1 MNHSLISVIIPIYNA
16 APYLQD
22 CVRSVL
28 AFPGVG
34 EVILIDDGSTDGS
47 SEQCDALAEEYPATI
62 RVSHQSN
69 LGVSSARNRGICLA
83 HGRWLWFVDA
93 DDQVNLPSAADQ
105 LRLREILTESQA
117 TIIQLGFVWDEGGET
132 RSYGA
137 STGEIPYNLWR
148 CLFRRN
154 VVSEAGLLFTLDRKY
169 AEDQEFILRYLLY
182 AGHETC
188 EAIASPVYH
197 YTMRPGSAMTR
208 PGTRWKQVRDQ
219 MAVMFHVIREWRQAA
234 VPCPWMSR
242 ELRRMTKSLWVTA
255 IKK

>member
-1 MNHSLISVIIPIYNA
+1 M
-16 APYLQD
+16 
-22 CVRSVL
+22 
-28 AFPGVG
+28 
-34 EVILIDDGSTDGS
+34 ILIDDGSTDGS
-47 SEQCDALAEEYPATI
+47 SELCDVLAQEHPATI
-62 RVSHQSN
+62 RVSHQPN

-105 LRLREILTESQA
+105 QQLRETLAESDA
-117 TIIQLGFVWDEGGET
+117 KIIQLGFVWDEGGEA

-137 STGEIPYNLWR
+137 STDEIPYNLWR

-154 VVSEAGLLFTLDRKY
+154 VVSEAGLLFTLGRKY

-182 AGHETC
+182 AGHEAC
-188 EAIASPVYH
+188 VAVASPIYH

-219 MAVMFHVIREWRQAA
+219 VAVMYRVILEWRQA
-234 VPCPWMSR
+234 VIPCPWMPH
-242 ELRRMTKSLWVTA
+242 ELRRLTKSLWVTA